1 MEKIIYN
8 EIWRQIDGY
17 ENYYVSNFGRVKNI
31 NTERILKQSK
41 NKDGYC
47 QIYLYNDGKA
57 KTFKVHR
64 LVAFAFIGDSNL
76 SVDHI
81 NHDKT
86 NNEVTNLRFATRS
99 QQQQNTRSHKN
110 SSSKYK
116 GVHKFRNKWVSRI
129 TIQKESIYLG
139 RFESEIDAAIAY
151 DKKAKE
157 LFGDFAFLNF
167 EE

>member
-31 NTERILKQSK
+31 NTERILKQGKYK
-41 NKDGYC
+41 NGYC
-47 QIYLYNDGKA
+47 KIVLYNDVKA
-57 KTFKVHR
+57 KTFLVHR

-81 NHDKT
+81 DHIPS
-86 NNEVTNLRFATRS
+86 NNEVTNLRFATQS
-99 QQQQNTRSHKN
+99 QQNQNTRSHKN

-116 GVHKFRNKWVSRI
+116 GVYKFRNRWVSKI
-129 TIQKESIYLG
+129 TIQKKSIYLG
-139 RFESEIDAAIAY
+139 AFENEIDAAIAY

-157 LFGDFAFLNF
+157 LFGEFAFLNF